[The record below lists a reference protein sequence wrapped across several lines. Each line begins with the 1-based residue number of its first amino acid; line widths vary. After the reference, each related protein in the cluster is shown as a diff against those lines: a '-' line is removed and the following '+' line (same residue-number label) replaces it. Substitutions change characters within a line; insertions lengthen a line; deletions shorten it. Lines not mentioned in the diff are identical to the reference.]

1 VPAARRA
8 RAGEGGAGA
17 ARRLNFP
24 NARRPRARAPS
35 PRPQTLHTLVRQ
47 AHLAPLPLSVQPVY
61 WEHDYALR
69 LLPLPDVLVL
79 AEARDP
85 VALEDSGLKMLC
97 PGSFA
102 RETHFLYYSPALRTG
117 DTHCRVEEAAPAPAQ
132 RATPAT
138 PRAL

>member
-1 VPAARRA
+1 M
-8 RAGEGGAGA
+8 
-17 ARRLNFP
+17 
-24 NARRPRARAPS
+24 
-35 PRPQTLHTLVRQ
+35 RQ

-85 VALEDSGLKMLC
+85 VALEDAGLKMLC

>member
-1 VPAARRA
+1 M
-8 RAGEGGAGA
+8 
-17 ARRLNFP
+17 
-24 NARRPRARAPS
+24 
-35 PRPQTLHTLVRQ
+35 RQ

-85 VALEDSGLKMLC
+85 VALDDAGLKMLC

-117 DTHCRVEEAAPAPAQ
+117 DTHCRVEEAAPAPAP
-132 RATPAT
+132 RPAPDT